1 MRKSLIIQLLAIA
14 VVIGVLAFVVGFW
27 IDWLP
32 PLASEEGG
40 RIDDLYVVVS
50 AICLVIFAIVASV
63 SLYAL
68 VKFRARP
75 DDDEDGKPIHGNT
88 VLELFWTAIPTVLVT
103 AIARVLERRAGEERG
118 LPNPHRTIDVTAE
131 QFAWSFGY
139 PEANLDLVPEL
150 YVPLGETIELEL
162 TAKDVIHSF
171 WVPEWRVKQDAVP
184 GTSQHII
191 VTPTKTGRFPII
203 CTELCGIGHSTM
215 RNWVNV
221 LPPDEFEQ
229 WLKDQQAQGGGD
241 GGGGGGEAD
250 GKALFTEQGC
260 VGCHALADAG
270 STAEVGPNL
279 DMVLPGQSEE
289 FVRESIV
296 DPDAQIA
303 EGYQPGVMPS
313 NFGDTLS
320 DEQLDALV
328 KYLLEVA
335 GNQG

>member
-1 MRKSLIIQLLAIA
+1 M
-14 VVIGVLAFVVGFW
+14 
-27 IDWLP
+27 
-32 PLASEEGG
+32 
-40 RIDDLYVVVS
+40 
-50 AICLVIFAIVASV
+50 
-63 SLYAL
+63 
-68 VKFRARP
+68 
-75 DDDEDGKPIHGNT
+75 
-88 VLELFWTAIPTVLVT
+88 
-103 AIARVLERRAGEERG
+103 
-118 LPNPHRTIDVTAE
+118 
-131 QFAWSFGY
+131 
-139 PEANLDLVPEL
+139 
-150 YVPLGETIELEL
+150 PLGETIELEL

-171 WVPEWRVKQDAVP
+171 WVPEWRVKQDVVP
-184 GTSQHII
+184 GTSQHIV

-221 LPPDEFEQ
+221 VPPEEFEQ
-229 WLKDQQAQGGGD
+229 WLKDQQAKGAAAAEEG
-241 GGGGGGEAD
+241 AARPTARPSSPS
-250 GKALFTEQGC
+250 KAVWAVTRSPTPVPPQRW
-260 VGCHALADAG
+260 AR
-270 STAEVGPNL
+270 SL

-335 GNQG
+335 GKQG